1 MNHKIALLTDS
12 CSDVPKDYVEKY
24 GMFVVPLTI
33 HYSYGHF
40 RDGVDITAQEVYD
53 RFEQEVPKTSLPSG
67 ETIAQTL
74 QSICDKGYDQVV
86 IVTISSGLSGTHNM
100 LAVMAKEFPQLDCR
114 IIDTK
119 NIGIASGLTAIRAG
133 RLIEE
138 GLTLDEIETTLLKA
152 VENTRIYFCVATLEY
167 LKKGGRIGLVSAT
180 MGSLLGILP
189 VISCNEEGVYYTAKK
204 ARGRKAVLDSAISLT
219 YDFLSQSEKY
229 IIAVVHGGAEQE
241 AEQVGEKVKAL
252 LPNYTDYITGQI
264 SPALVVH
271 TGPGLIGLCIQRL

>member
-1 MNHKIALLTDS
+1 MNHKIALLVDS
-12 CSDVPKDYVEKY
+12 CTDVPATYIKKF
-24 GMFVVPLTI
+24 GMFVVPLMI
-33 HYSYGHF
+33 HYTYGHF
-40 RDGVDITAQEVYD
+40 RDGIDITAQEVYD
-53 RFEQEVPKTSLPSG
+53 RFEQEIPKTSLPSG
-67 ETIAQTL
+67 EIIAQTL
-74 QSICDKGYDQVV
+74 QNICDMGYDQVV

-100 LAVMAKEFPQLDCR
+100 LTVMAKEFPQLDCR

-138 GLTLDEIETTLLKA
+138 GLSLDEIESALLKA
-152 VENTRIYFCVATLEY
+152 VANTRIYFCVSTLEY

-204 ARGRKAVLDSAISLT
+204 ARGRKAVLDSAIALT
-219 YDFLSQSEKY
+219 YDFLSKSEKY

-271 TGPGLIGLCIQRL
+271 TGPGLIGICIQRL

>member
-12 CSDVPKDYVEKY
+12 CSDVPKSYIEKY
-24 GMFVVPLTI
+24 GMFVVPMMI

-40 RDGVDITAQEVYD
+40 RDGVDITSQEVYD
-53 RFEQEVPKTSLPSG
+53 RFDQEVPKTAFPSG
-67 ETIAQTL
+67 ETVAQTL
-74 QSICDKGYDQVV
+74 QSICDQGYDQVV

-100 LAVMAKEFPQLDCR
+100 FTVMVKDFPQLDCR
-114 IIDTK
+114 IIDSK
-119 NIGIASGLTAIRAG
+119 NIGIASGLTAMRAG
-133 RLIEE
+133 QLIEE
-138 GLTLDEIETTLLKA
+138 GLSIDEIERTLLQA
-152 VENTRIYFCVATLEY
+152 VRDTRIFFCVSTLEY

-189 VISCNEEGVYYTAKK
+189 VISCNEEGIYYTVKK

-219 YDFLSQSEKY
+219 YDFLSQSQKY
-229 IIAVVHGGAEQE
+229 IIAVVHGGAEEE
-241 AEQVGEKVKAL
+241 AKQVGERVKAL
-252 LPNYTDYITGQI
+252 LPNYTDYVLGQI

>member
-12 CSDVPKDYVEKY
+12 CSDVPKSYIEKY
-24 GMFVVPLTI
+24 GMFVVPMMI

-40 RDGVDITAQEVYD
+40 RDGVDITPQEVYD
-53 RFEQEVPKTSLPSG
+53 RFDQEVPKTSFPSG
-67 ETIAQTL
+67 ETVAQTL
-74 QSICDKGYDQVV
+74 QSICDQGYDQVV

-100 LAVMAKEFPQLDCR
+100 FSVMVKDFPQLDCR
-114 IIDTK
+114 IIDSK

-133 RLIEE
+133 QLIEE
-138 GLTLDEIETTLLKA
+138 GLSLDEIESALLQA
-152 VENTRIYFCVATLEY
+152 VKDTRIYFCVSTLEY

-180 MGSLLGILP
+180 MGTLLGILP
-189 VISCNEEGVYYTAKK
+189 VISCNEEGIYYTVKK

-219 YDFLSQSEKY
+219 YDFLSQSKKY
-229 IIAVVHGGAEQE
+229 IIAVVHGGAEEE
-241 AEQVGEKVKAL
+241 ASQVGEKVKAL
-252 LPNYTDYITGQI
+252 LPNYTDYVLGQI

>member
-1 MNHKIALLTDS
+1 MNHKIALLVDS
-12 CSDVPKDYVEKY
+12 CTDVPATYIKKF
-24 GMFVVPLTI
+24 GMFVVPLMI
-33 HYSYGHF
+33 HYTYGHF
-40 RDGVDITAQEVYD
+40 RDGIDITAQEVYD
-53 RFEQEVPKTSLPSG
+53 RFEQEIPKTSLPSG
-67 ETIAQTL
+67 EIIAQTL
-74 QSICDKGYDQVV
+74 QNICDMGYDQVV

-100 LAVMAKEFPQLDCR
+100 LTVMAKEFPQLDCR

-138 GLTLDEIETTLLKA
+138 GLSLDEIESALLKA
-152 VENTRIYFCVATLEY
+152 VTNTRIYFCVSTLEY

-204 ARGRKAVLDSAISLT
+204 ARGRKAVLDSAIALT
-219 YDFLSQSEKY
+219 YD

-271 TGPGLIGLCIQRL
+271 TGPGLIGICIQRL

>member
-12 CSDVPKDYVEKY
+12 CSDVPKSYVEKY
-24 GMFVVPLTI
+24 GMFVVPLMI

-40 RDGVDITAQEVYD
+40 RDGIDITAQEVYD
-53 RFEQEVPKTSLPSG
+53 RFEQEIPKTSLPSG
-67 ETIAQTL
+67 EMIAQAL
-74 QSICDKGYDQVV
+74 QRICDQGFDQVV
-86 IVTISSGLSGTHNM
+86 IVTISSGLSGTYNIM
-100 LAVMAKEFPQLDCR
+100 TVMAKEFPQLDCR

-119 NIGIASGLTAIRAG
+119 SIGTAAGLTAIRAG
-133 RLIEE
+133 QLIEK
-138 GLTLDEIETTLLKA
+138 GLPLDEIASVLLKA
-152 VENTRIYFCVATLEY
+152 VENTRVYFCVSTLEY

-189 VISCNEEGVYYTAKK
+189 VISCNEEGVYYTVKK
-204 ARGRKAVLDSAISLT
+204 ARGRKAVLDSAIALAN
-219 YDFLSQSEKY
+219 DFLSKSEKY
-229 IIAVVHGGAEQE
+229 IIAVVHGGAKLE
-241 AEQVGEKVKAL
+241 AALVGEKIKAL

>member
-138 GLTLDEIETTLLKA
+138 RLTLDEIETTLLKA

>member
-12 CSDVPKDYVEKY
+12 CSDVPKAYVEKY
-24 GMFVVPLTI
+24 GMFVVPLMI

-133 RLIEE
+133 RLIEQ
-138 GLTLDEIETTLLKA
+138 GLTLDEIEIALLKA

-189 VISCNEEGVYYTAKK
+189 VISCNEEGVYYTVKK
-204 ARGRKAVLDSAISLT
+204 SRGRKAVLDSAISLT